1 MTRVRAQID
10 ELFASKHELGSVLE
24 EVARLGVRLL
34 LQTALEAKRVPRR
47 SGTPEAEARDGAR
60 SIARQS
66 KLPSAGRHRTSLVT
80 EVRNLLEKD

>member
-10 ELFASKHELGSVLE
+10 ELFGSDHELGSVRE

-34 LQTALEAKRVPRR
+34 LQTALEAEPVPRPR
-47 SGTPEAEARDGAR
+47 VVRQGRGAGAR
-60 SIARQS
+60 STALLS
-66 KLPSAGRHRTSLVT
+66 KLPSDGRHRTALVT